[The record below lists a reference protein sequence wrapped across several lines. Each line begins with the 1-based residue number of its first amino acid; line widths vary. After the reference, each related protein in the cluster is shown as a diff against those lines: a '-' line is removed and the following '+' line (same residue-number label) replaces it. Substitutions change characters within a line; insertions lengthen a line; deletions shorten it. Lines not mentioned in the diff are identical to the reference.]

1 MIDGGLKSLGDLLFE
16 AEVGC
21 SFLLSLLAVG
31 KLANNPIRKI
41 CFACFASSCRSTLP
55 GNLLGSAQ
63 KKSCSLIWRVSKQ
76 SFFTDKFASKNYQ

>member
-1 MIDGGLKSLGDLLFE
+1 MVLVMIDTGLIKPLSDLLFE
-16 AEVGC
+16 VEVGC

-31 KLANNPIRKI
+31 KLANNPIGKI

-63 KKSCSLIWRVSKQ
+63 YKSCSLIWRVSKQ
-76 SFFTDKFASKNYQ
+76 SFFYR